1 MKSDL
6 KISNGIGNIL
16 NQIVGDFQT
25 NGVSLNETSQNEFNK
40 LKSGLKS
47 HLEVLNKVSVP
58 DKIKIEF
65 KKSILFYCIS
75 IPVIAVCMWFGI
87 SGYMQKNSIKVDG
100 ISFTPKEIQWFVDY
114 EQYMSSKNKNTHES
128 YIKDHPLP

>member
-1 MKSDL
+1 MQ
-6 KISNGIGNIL
+6 ISNGIG
-16 NQIVGDFQT
+16 QT
-25 NGVSLNETSQNEFNK
+25 LNEIMENYQKEGIPISETSKKEFEG

-65 KKSILFYCIS
+65 KKSILFFCVS
-75 IPVIAVCMWFGI
+75 IPVIAFCMWFGI
-87 SGYMQKNSIKVDG
+87 TGYMRKDSIKVDG